1 MSRFARACHS
11 DISRHQL
18 VNYSRI
24 IAMDVQ
30 FGNLDQLNWLW
41 LVAICLAAA
50 VFAAIARRRAR
61 FRFATANLLRSV
73 LPLRGLVGRNMA
85 TVLATAAPALMVVAL
100 IDVRWGK
107 VWREV
112 PQKGI
117 EVMFVLDVSRSMLAD
132 DAAPNR
138 LERAKQQIKDTIDEM
153 AGDRVGL
160 IVFAGDAKQQIPL
173 TTHYDDFKQSLDE
186 VGPQNVRRGGSRLGD
201 AIGMASSS
209 FLTKSNAHKAMVI
222 FTDGEDQESKP
233 LEAAK
238 RAHEA
243 TGVRI
248 FTVGLGDVAQG
259 SRIPLGGEDRTQY
272 LTHDGKQVWSK
283 QNGEILRQIA
293 ATTEGDYIPAGT
305 KQVNMSDVYHSYIGR
320 VEQTNFETAR
330 VNQYEAR
337 FQWFLLPALM
347 LLLLEVA
354 ITTWPSRRWA
364 GNNKTA
370 SVERRETNA
379 VSRST
384 TKTKEHSTAA

>member
-1 MSRFARACHS
+1 
-11 DISRHQL
+11 
-18 VNYSRI
+18 
-24 IAMDVQ
+24 MDVQ

-41 LVAICLAAA
+41 LVAICLAVA

-61 FRFATANLLRSV
+61 IRFATANLLRSV
-73 LPLRGLVGRNMA
+73 LPLRGSVGRNVA
-85 TVLATAAPALMVVAL
+85 TVLATAALALMVVAL

-173 TTHYDDFKQSLDE
+173 TTHYDDFKQSLEE

-233 LEAAK
+233 VEAAR
-238 RAHEA
+238 RAHES

-248 FTVGLGDVAQG
+248 FTVGLGDVSQG
-259 SRIPLGGEDRTQY
+259 SRIPVGGEDRNQY
-272 LTHDGKQVWSK
+272 LTHDGQQVWSK

-293 ATTEGDYIPAGT
+293 STTEGDYIPAGT

-337 FQWFLLPALM
+337 FQWFLLPALI

-354 ITTWPSRRWA
+354 ITTWPSRQWA
-364 GNNKTA
+364 SNSKTT
-370 SVERRETNA
+370 SFERRETNA
-379 VSRST
+379 VSRSM

>member
-1 MSRFARACHS
+1 
-11 DISRHQL
+11 
-18 VNYSRI
+18 
-24 IAMDVQ
+24 MDVQ
-30 FGNLDQLNWLW
+30 FGNLNQLDWLW

-50 VFAAIARRRAR
+50 VFAAIFRQRAR
-61 FRFATANLLRSV
+61 TRFATANLLRRV
-73 LPLRGLVGRNMA
+73 VPLRGSVGRNLA
-85 TVLATAAPALMVVAL
+85 TVLAMSALALMVVAL

-160 IVFAGDAKQQIPL
+160 VVFAGDAKQQIPL
-173 TTHYDDFKQSLDE
+173 TTHYDDFKQALDE
-186 VGPQNVRRGGSRLGD
+186 VGPQNVRRGGSRLGE
-201 AIGMASSS
+201 AIDVASSS

-233 LEAAK
+233 IEAAK
-238 RAHEA
+238 RAHETA
-243 TGVRI
+243 GIRI

-259 SRIPLGGEDRTQY
+259 SRIPIGGEERSQY
-272 LTHDGKQVWSK
+272 LTHDGQPVWSK

-293 ATTEGDYIPAGT
+293 STTEGAYIPAGT

-337 FQWFLLPALM
+337 FQWFLLPALI

-354 ITTWPSRRWA
+354 ITTWPLRQRA
-364 GNNKTA
+364 GLSTA
-370 SVERRETNA
+370 ARVQRREKTSD
-379 VSRST
+379 SRSA